1 MAAGDWIAARPTLN
15 IMPAQ
20 SSCSD
25 GCLPA
30 ALTASVSP
38 GSNDAISPTNKWVVA
53 GDMLFPEDG
62 YQLGLC
68 PIRKPPG
75 SAR

>member
-1 MAAGDWIAARPTLN
+1 LLTNQQLEQARAQAAARQ
-15 IMPAQ
+15 AQ
-20 SSCSD
+20 I
-25 GCLPA
+25 A
-30 ALTASVSP
+30 KMQAE
-38 GSNDAISPTNKWVVA
+38 NKWVVA
-53 GDMLFPEDG
+53 GDVLFQEDG

>member
-1 MAAGDWIAARPTLN
+1 MAAGDCIATRPTRN

-20 SSCSD
+20 SSYSD
-25 GCLPA
+25 GCPP
-30 ALTASVSP
+30 ALTANLSP
-38 GSNDAISPTNKWVVA
+38 RANDAISATNKWVVA
-53 GDMLFPEDG
+53 GDVLFPEDG

>member
-1 MAAGDWIAARPTLN
+1 MRAE
-15 IMPAQ
+15 
-20 SSCSD
+20 
-25 GCLPA
+25 
-30 ALTASVSP
+30 
-38 GSNDAISPTNKWVVA
+38 NKWVVA
-53 GDMLFPEDG
+53 GDMLLPEDA